1 MRLQFQD
8 RPEMGQPPG
17 TSPRER
23 DASACSAVG
32 QPQVSRKPVTYADYA
47 ALDDG
52 KRYQVFS
59 GMLVAEPAPTTFHQ
73 QVVMNLSYLLRSHTS
88 QSAVGGVLLA
98 SPVDVILDPTEQIEV
113 LQPDIVWVSRAR
125 MEIVKKAAIFGA
137 PDLVVEVL
145 SPSNARRD
153 RQEKVLRY
161 RRFGVP
167 HIWVLD
173 PEDRTFEETVR
184 VGEAYGVV
192 GLYRDVDIVRPRCFP
207 QLALPLSEVWQ
218 PYT

>member
-1 MRLQFQD
+1 MRLQFRD
-8 RPEMGQPPG
+8 RPEMDQPPE
-17 TSPRER
+17 TSPREQ
-23 DASACSAVG
+23 DASARGAVG
-32 QPQVSRKPVTYADYA
+32 QPQVQRKPVTYDDYA

-73 QVVMNLSYLLRSHTS
+73 RVVVNLVYLLKYHTN
-88 QSAVGGVLLA
+88 QQGVGGILLP
-98 SPVDVILDPTEQIEV
+98 SPVDVILDPIEQIEV
-113 LQPDIVWVSRAR
+113 LQPDIVWVSPER

-161 RRFGVP
+161 RRFDVP

-173 PEDRTFEETVR
+173 PEGRTYEETVR
-184 VGEAYGVV
+184 VGEAYGAA
-192 GLYRDVDIVRPRCFP
+192 GLYRDADIVRPRCFP

-218 PYT
+218 TCT